1 MDFAVK
7 IFYEAG
13 LIYNHKKKF
22 QVFYFFRKVA
32 SKMGIETSFV
42 DATNAQKVAEAIKPN
57 TRMVWVETPTN
68 PTLKVVDIE
77 AVAKITKKHE
87 VCDVELLCLFVFS

>member
-1 MDFAVK
+1 
-7 IFYEAG
+7 
-13 LIYNHKKKF
+13 
-22 QVFYFFRKVA
+22 
-32 SKMGIETSFV
+32 MGIETSFV

-87 VCDVELLCLFVFS
+87 VCDVKLLCLFVFS

>member
-1 MDFAVK
+1 
-7 IFYEAG
+7 
-13 LIYNHKKKF
+13 
-22 QVFYFFRKVA
+22 
-32 SKMGIETSFV
+32 MGIETSFV

-87 VCDVELLCLFVFS
+87 VCDVEFLCFFVFP